1 MQDHTGQPWEKA
13 AREWKWPRSLFVCL
27 RSYVFLV
34 GCKGCICARRACS
47 DPLTPGQKHQE
58 RLLPVTQ
65 AASGNNSA
73 GLKAVSALTSKSH
86 LIKKVKNTPQGTRN
100 KFQTVTDLKLLMR
113 NTVWSDFTIQPRNGV
128 AKVQGGSKLSNM
140 CDLTITETK
149 MLFRKKSGDLWISF
163 SLYMS
168 LAAIQWRLRTAHR
181 WAWTLEDSI

>member
-86 LIKKVKNTPQGTRN
+86 LIKKVKNTLQGTRN

-149 MLFRKKSGDLWISF
+149 MLFRKKSGDL
-163 SLYMS
+163 
-168 LAAIQWRLRTAHR
+168 
-181 WAWTLEDSI
+181 